1 MPKRKNVL
9 RLTGEGS
16 KHYLEFLRNLTPQIL
31 LFAFVLVVGS
41 KLNFHKVDFSNWLQ
55 TMLFYVLLIAFFFA
69 AWGNCNQLFKG
80 CYPDMAKWAR
90 RISFR
95 AANTNRGFYSKF
107 YFLFVASIK
116 MRFIVIIELLFVVVL
131 LQIVLAV
138 TVVASIS
145 SATNLL
151 KMGA

>member
-1 MPKRKNVL
+1 MLRRKNVL
-9 RLTGEGS
+9 RLPGEGS

-41 KLNFHKVDFSNWLQ
+41 KLNFREVDLSNWLQ
-55 TMLFYVLLIAFFFA
+55 TTLFYVLLVAFCFA

-80 CYPDMAKWAR
+80 CYPDMSKWAR
-90 RISFR
+90 RISVK
-95 AANTNRGFYSKF
+95 AVSTNRGPFARLW
-107 YFLFVASIK
+107 FLVAAAIK
-116 MRFIVIIELLFVVVL
+116 MRFLVVVELVFVVFL

-151 KMGA
+151 EMGA